1 MPHII
6 ERYSDSKCKITQSF
20 AFVTA
25 AIIAVLLCTIF
36 LTFFSSQETC
46 SSQIVLK
53 DKINPNYATISSLA
67 RLPGIGLGR
76 ANAIID
82 YRRQF
87 RRDNPGV
94 LPFLEPN
101 DLQKVRGIGLKT
113 VESIKPF
120 LRLQIPLS

>member
-20 AFVTA
+20 AFITA
-25 AIIAVLLCTIF
+25 AVIAVSLCTIF
-36 LTFFSSQETC
+36 LIFFSSQETR
-46 SSQIVLK
+46 SSQTVLK
-53 DKINPNYATISSLA
+53 DKIDPNYATISSLA

-87 RRDNPGV
+87 KKDKPDS
-94 LPFLEPN
+94 LPFLKPN
-101 DLQKVRGIGLKT
+101 DLQRVRGVGPKT
-113 VESIKPF
+113 VENIKPF
-120 LRLQIPLS
+120 LRLQVPLS